1 MNKNKNT
8 ANPKKSRLKIA
19 EAIKTLRKASG
30 LTQKEL
36 CEKTGVRQA
45 TIVDIEAGRNCTI
58 NTLIIVAEA
67 IGGTVEISTLL
78 KGRIAYKAK

>member
-45 TIVDIEAGRNCTI
+45 TIVDIEAGRNCTVK
-58 NTLIIVAEA
+58 TLILIVEA
-67 IGGTVEISTLL
+67 IGGTVEINTFL
-78 KGRIAYKAK
+78 KGHIAYKAK

>member
-1 MNKNKNT
+1 MKKNKITVNHT
-8 ANPKKSRLKIA
+8 KSMMRVA
-19 EAIKTLRKASG
+19 EAVKTLRNRSG

-67 IGGTVEISTLL
+67 IGGTVEINTFL
-78 KGRIAYKAK
+78 KGHIAYKAK